1 MFEKFTKKAIKVVML
16 SQEEGRRL
24 GHNYVGTEQIFLGLV
39 REDSSGAG
47 KVLAEAGITL
57 EAMRTAVENLIG
69 KVNGAAAI
77 EIPFTPNAK
86 KLLEGAWNAAR
97 DMRMNYIGTEH
108 LLISLIRLQDGK
120 GFQILNDTGC
130 DLKQIEQKASESV
143 EEANELRTLIPTE
156 HTGADFSRL
165 RTLPGGIEK
174 YTKGAVKV
182 VLLATSEAR
191 RLGHGF
197 VGVEQLLLGLVAEGM
212 SVASK
217 SLKDAGVHLDDA
229 RKVVEEI
236 VGHGHGNGLGDAIPL
251 APRAEKVLQ
260 DALEEAH
267 RAGVNHVSAEHILLG
282 LLTQERE
289 ATSRILEKFA
299 VDLKQLEQKIRAAVS
314 QTSSEQAQSRQPEPT
329 LTEDVL
335 TTLVFA
341 NEEARK
347 LKHKRTGIEHILCGL
362 ILQQGT
368 ASRALAES
376 GIDYDKA
383 LSVVQQ
389 IHKEEPVEPK
399 KRPMLSKLL
408 DTILVIFRQR
418 PFTSQAEL
426 LMDRALKETQD
437 RGDLFVDSGHVLLAL
452 VDTSTEPSNALA
464 LLGIDKQALK
474 DKVIDMMKKNDLPA

>member
-1 MFEKFTKKAIKVVML
+1 MFEKFTEKAIKVVMR

-24 GHNYVGTEQIFLGLV
+24 GHNYVGTEQIFLGLLAD
-39 REDSSGAG
+39 ESSGAG
-47 KVLAEAGITL
+47 KVLAETGITL
-57 EAMRTAVENLIG
+57 DAMRLEVENLIG
-69 KVNGAAAI
+69 KGNMAAAI
-77 EIPFTPNAK
+77 EVPFTPNAK

-120 GFQILNDTGC
+120 GFQVLNASGY
-130 DLKQIEQKASESV
+130 DLNEIELKAAESV
-143 EEANELRTLIPTE
+143 EEANKLRA
-156 HTGADFSRL
+156 GAPSAASDESRL
-165 RTLPGGIEK
+165 RTLPGGIDK
-174 YTKGAVKV
+174 YTKGAIKV
-182 VLLATSEAR
+182 VMLATAEAR
-191 RLGHGF
+191 LLGYGF
-197 VGVEQLLLGLVAEGM
+197 IGGEQLLLGILAEDK

-217 SLKDAGVHLDDA
+217 SLKDAGVFLTDA

-236 VGHGHGNGLGDAIPL
+236 LGHGRGNGFGDAIPL
-251 APRAEKVLQ
+251 SPRAEKVLE

-267 RAGVNHVSAEHILLG
+267 KGGVNHVSTEHILLG
-282 LLTQERE
+282 LLSQERE
-289 ATSRILEKFA
+289 ATARILERFA
-299 VDLKQLEQKIRAAVS
+299 VDLDRLEQKIRAAVS
-314 QTSSEQAQSRQPEPT
+314 QTASEQAQSRQPEPT

-368 ASRALAES
+368 ASRALLEC
-376 GIDYDKA
+376 GVDYEKA

-452 VDTSTEPSNALA
+452 VDASTEPSNALA

-474 DKVIDMMKKNDLPA
+474 DKVIDMLKRNDLPMQ